1 MHGAGSPQNDAG
13 SGSGF
18 AKVGVDFAKAAAK
31 KKAKDA
37 GLKAI
42 TTPIRTWQ
50 LWLRLGGRAVQ
61 LVFAI
66 VVCAFYGNRV
76 RRDSSEGN
84 GQHAAWVFALFVGGV
99 SCATAVVYALCN
111 FAAFFTVPLRTHAV
125 FAWDLLLSIFWLIVF
140 GIFATIFLSLDEAEE
155 DAYEGARVGAM
166 KIAVWLDLLNA
177 FLWLLTGVY
186 GFIYGYTKEKGL
198 GFCRFWE
205 KKATNK
211 VSDVEANIHGKVN
224 DRFGAAFDSYNEKV
238 NSNPV
243 GKDISDKVTAKVTS
257 KVKAAITAASMK

>member
-1 MHGAGSPQNDAG
+1 MHGASSPQSDSG

-61 LVFAI
+61 LVFAVI
-66 VVCAFYGNRV
+66 VCAFYGNRV

-84 GQHAAWVFALFVGGV
+84 GQHPAWVFALFVGGV
-99 SCATAVVYALCN
+99 SCATAIIFALCN
-111 FAAFFTVPLRTHAV
+111 FAAFFTVPLRTHAA
-125 FAWDLLLSIFWLIVF
+125 FAWDLLLSLFWFIVF
-140 GIFATIFLSLDEAEE
+140 GIFAAIFLRLDDAEE
-155 DAYEGARVGAM
+155 AAYEGARVGAM
-166 KIAVWLDLLNA
+166 KVAVWLDLLNT

-205 KKATNK
+205 KKATDK
-211 VSDVEANIHGKVN
+211 VSDVEANIHVKVN
-224 DRFGAAFDSYNEKV
+224 DRFGATLDGYNEKV

-243 GKDISDKVTAKVTS
+243 GKAVSGKVEAAIKSKVSAKV
-257 KVKAAITAASMK
+257 ARMI